1 MHGWIETQQK
11 HAWNPSAPAKHQ
23 IAEIFVFRQKQP
35 LLMLRACHDLGVGRR
50 GCYFCHVDDIMPTTA
65 QPPHQGGIH
74 ALVDEPAH
82 GQP

>member
-1 MHGWIETQQK
+1 
-11 HAWNPSAPAKHQ
+11 
-23 IAEIFVFRQKQP
+23 
-35 LLMLRACHDLGVGRR
+35 
-50 GCYFCHVDDIMPTTA
+50 MPTTA